1 MCIDLQVS
9 LSLSA
14 CVCVCVSECVSVFAL
29 SLLRTCRQLQSQIA
43 SAVVVPGARGGLLI
57 VAVLI
62 TLNPSPEL

>member
-9 LSLSA
+9 LSPSA
-14 CVCVCVSECVSVFAL
+14 CVCVSECVSVFAL

-43 SAVVVPGARGGLLI
+43 GAVVVPGARGGLLI
-57 VAVLI
+57 IAVLI